1 MEIRNNTKLDGRR
14 DAASDV
20 TPSSRP
26 GDAASA
32 GAGRSDSPAAAG
44 DRVTLT
50 DAAQRLLK
58 AEESEAPVDRAKVEE
73 IRRSIADGTYRPDS
87 ARIAEKLIELDNPSE
102 S

>member
-26 GDAASA
+26 RDAAA
-32 GAGRSDSPAAAG
+32 GGVAKSDSSTATG

-58 AEESEAPVDRAKVEE
+58 AEESQAPVDRAKVDE
-73 IRRSIADGTYRPDS
+73 IRRSIADGTYRPDA
-87 ARIAEKLIELDNPSE
+87 ARIAEKLLELDNPSG